1 MIVIESAG
9 ITDRGKKRQGN
20 EDALFLEDSLGFY
33 VVADGMGG
41 HLAGEVA
48 SRLVVETIG
57 DYIKSC
63 QKNADNENPI
73 YCDETLSKEANRL
86 LTAIYLSNKAVHE
99 AARGNSSYRGMGSTV
114 SAVYFTDGTLI
125 AANVGDSPIYLIR
138 DGQVKLLSVPH
149 TVMAEQ
155 AALNPENA
163 DRLGIE
169 FRHVLTRAMG
179 TDETVQAD
187 IFEIQCFKNDTLVI
201 SSDGLSDKASP
212 EEILTLVNG
221 NGSDAACRRLVD
233 LANERGGDD
242 NITAI
247 VLKIKTVKNIP
258 MKLERVM
265 ALAQRIFFRLFNKT
279 KIMTRSVL

>member
-20 EDALFLEDSLGFY
+20 EDSLFVEDSLGLY

-41 HLAGEVA
+41 HQAGEVA
-48 SRLVVETIG
+48 SRLVVDTIG
-57 DYIKSC
+57 DYIKNRRES
-63 QKNADNENPI
+63 ADNENPI
-73 YCDETLSKEANRL
+73 NGDETLSPEANRL
-86 LTAIYLSNKAVHE
+86 MSGIHLSNKAVHE

-114 SAVYFTDGTLI
+114 SAVYFTDGTFI

-138 DGQVKLLSVPH
+138 DGRINLLSVPH
-149 TVMAEQ
+149 TVLAEQ
-155 AALNPENA
+155 TALDPENA
-163 DRLGIE
+163 ARLGKE

-179 TDETVQAD
+179 TEESVIAD
-187 IFEIQCFKNDTLVI
+187 IYEIQCFKDDILVI

-212 EEILTLVNG
+212 EEIQQLVDG

-233 LANERGGDD
+233 LANHRGGDD

-247 VLKIKTVKNIP
+247 VLKVKTVKNTP
-258 MKLERVM
+258 WEFKRLVAM
-265 ALAQRIFFRLFNKT
+265 AKRIFFKITNINK
-279 KIMTRSVL
+279 I

>member
-1 MIVIESAG
+1 MILIESAG
-9 ITDRGKKRQGN
+9 ITDRGRKRQAN
-20 EDALFLEDSLGFY
+20 EDALFLEDSMGLY

-48 SRLVVETIG
+48 SRMVVETIG
-57 DYIKSC
+57 DYIRSC
-63 QKNADNENPI
+63 QENAENETPI
-73 YCDETLSKEANRL
+73 YCNQNLSKEANRL
-86 LTAIYLSNKAVHE
+86 MSGIHLSNRAVHE
-99 AARGNSSYRGMGSTV
+99 AARDNKSYRGMGSTV

-138 DGQVKLLSVPH
+138 DGQIQLLSVPH

-155 AALNPENA
+155 SALDPANA
-163 DRLGIE
+163 EKLGME

-179 TDETVQAD
+179 TEESVKAD
-187 IFEIQCFKNDTLVI
+187 IYEIECFRDDILVI

-212 EEILTLVNG
+212 EEIKALVDG

-233 LANERGGDD
+233 LANNRGGDD

-247 VLKIKTVKNIP
+247 VLKIKKVNNTPLKFKRMVA
-258 MKLERVM
+258 M
-265 ALAQRIFFRLFNKT
+265 AKRIFYKYTNKF
-279 KIMTRSVL
+279 KI

>member
-20 EDALFLEDSLGFY
+20 EDSLFIEDSLGLY

-48 SRLVVETIG
+48 SRLVVDTIG
-57 DYIKSC
+57 DYIKNRRES
-63 QKNADNENPI
+63 ADNENPI
-73 YCDETLSKEANRL
+73 NGDETLSPEANRL
-86 LTAIYLSNKAVHE
+86 MSGIHLSNKAVHE

-114 SAVYFTDGTLI
+114 SAVYFTDGTFI
-125 AANVGDSPIYLIR
+125 AANVGDSPIYLVR
-138 DGQVKLLSVPH
+138 DGRINLLSVPH
-149 TVMAEQ
+149 TVLAEQ
-155 AALNPENA
+155 TALDPENA
-163 DRLGIE
+163 ARLGKE

-179 TDETVQAD
+179 TEESVIAD
-187 IFEIQCFKNDTLVI
+187 IYEIQCFKDDILVI

-212 EEILTLVNG
+212 EEIQQLVDG

-233 LANERGGDD
+233 LANHRGGDD

-247 VLKIKTVKNIP
+247 VLKVKTVKNTP
-258 MKLERVM
+258 WEFKRLVAM
-265 ALAQRIFFRLFNKT
+265 AKRIFFKITNINK
-279 KIMTRSVL
+279 I